1 MVSHYGGRLET
12 KDKTIP
18 LHGKMKQTGGETSL
32 RREEIIEIGD
42 DRILSRGE
50 MIYTSNDTIP

>member
-1 MVSHYGGRLET
+1 MVSHYGGRLST
-12 KDKTIP
+12 KEKTIP
-18 LHGKMKQTGGETSL
+18 PQGEMKQAGGETSL
-32 RREEIIEIGD
+32 PRKEMAGIDD